1 MSGKPW
7 LSVLMPL
14 HDGAQWIGQTLESV
28 AAQAAGIEVIAI
40 DSSQDE
46 KTARIVE
53 GFSHRLDLK
62 LLRRPDLKPWT
73 TKTNLAAEMAGA
85 DHIAMLHQD
94 DLWLPGRA
102 AEIRR
107 WIEVAPE
114 ACLHLAPTAI
124 LDKDGR
130 ILGRWRCPLKSGAAH
145 PEALLERLIV
155 QNFVSVP
162 APVIRRDAWLGAGG
176 MDADLWYTADWDL
189 WLKLAGQG
197 AVHYHPAVTTGF
209 RVHGSSLTM
218 SGSRSSADFRAQM
231 RVVLDKHLPRLPAR
245 TGRRVRKLAEAS
257 IAINC
262 SLARIAA
269 GSRLGFLSA
278 LGTLVR
284 LGPAGIGRYLHFSR
298 IIERS
303 LPRLRASRAGAL

>member
-1 MSGKPW
+1 MSRKPW
-7 LSVLMPL
+7 LSVIMPL

-40 DSSQDE
+40 DSSPDE

-62 LLRRPDLKPWT
+62 LLRRSDLKPWT
-73 TKTNLAAEMAGA
+73 TKTNLAAETAGA

-107 WIEVAPE
+107 WIEGTPQ

-130 ILGRWRCPLKSGAAH
+130 VLGRWRCPLKAGAVGS
-145 PEALLERLIV
+145 EALLERLIV

-162 APVIRRDAWLGAGG
+162 APVIRRDAWLASGG
-176 MDADLWYTADWDL
+176 MDTDLWYTADWDL
-189 WLKLAGQG
+189 WLKLAEQG
-197 AVHYHPAVTTGF
+197 EIHYHPEVTTGF
-209 RVHGSSLTM
+209 RVHGASLTM
-218 SGSRSSADFRAQM
+218 SGSRASDDFRAQM
-231 RVVLDKHLPRLPAR
+231 NVVLNRHLPRLPAR

-269 GSRLGFLSA
+269 GSRLAFLSA
-278 LGTLVR
+278 LAALVR
-284 LGPAGIGRYLHFSR
+284 LGPAGVGRYLRFSR
-298 IIERS
+298 ILERS
-303 LPRLRASRAGAL
+303 LPRLRASFSGAL